1 MKFSGNREILTD
13 VIEERAAIRHVS
25 KHRNPDGSMDVEG
38 NLKLWNSVMERFE
51 RINLWEDGA
60 PGFDNSNPLH
70 PEPNI
75 IFIPAPEDKLP
86 SDCIVVAHGGGFS
99 TRTGCEGF
107 NVADFFNRQG
117 FAVAILTYRLI
128 PYSRFDALA
137 DMQRAI
143 RLIRSKKDE
152 LGITENIAVMGFSAG
167 GMLAGNV
174 ATNFD
179 LGNPDSDDPIER
191 FSCRPDAVVM
201 AYGAFATM
209 SFPSAFGGLRG
220 PGSELTLEERFKLA
234 VEKRITP
241 DTPPFFIWQTMSDDG
256 RHGLTTAKALQDVGV
271 PYELHIFTA
280 GVHGCALADGE
291 NDLDFA
297 DAHVAR
303 WGTLCAEWLESMGI

>member
-86 SDCIVVAHGGGFS
+86 SGCIVVAHGGGFS

-143 RLIRSKKDE
+143 RLIRSK
-152 LGITENIAVMGFSAG
+152 
-167 GMLAGNV
+167 
-174 ATNFD
+174 
-179 LGNPDSDDPIER
+179 R
-191 FSCRPDAVVM
+191 
-201 AYGAFATM
+201 M
-209 SFPSAFGGLRG
+209 S
-220 PGSELTLEERFKLA
+220 
-234 VEKRITP
+234 
-241 DTPPFFIWQTMSDDG
+241 
-256 RHGLTTAKALQDVGV
+256 
-271 PYELHIFTA
+271 
-280 GVHGCALADGE
+280 
-291 NDLDFA
+291 
-297 DAHVAR
+297 
-303 WGTLCAEWLESMGI
+303 LESPKILQLWDFLLVVCSRETLQQTSIWEILTQTTRLSGFPAGRMQ